1 MSARLRVRSRL
12 STHRWFQVSHQR
24 DWPVLPSLVR
34 PSTLAFRYQFSLVL
48 ATPFF
53 FSEDDAAVVAVDE
66 GTYLE
71 FPEFFVECKFHW
83 IHGPSSSGSMPR
95 FFPAKSFKSV
105 FLISFIV
112 VHAVGNLHVFKGP
125 GRLLRRR
132 LFPRMCAVARSMLA

>member
-1 MSARLRVRSRL
+1 M
-12 STHRWFQVSHQR
+12 
-24 DWPVLPSLVR
+24 
-34 PSTLAFRYQFSLVL
+34 L
-48 ATPFF
+48 ATSCF

-71 FPEFFVECKFHW
+71 FPEFFVECKFRL

-112 VHAVGNLHVFKGP
+112 VHAVGNSHVFKGP
-125 GRLLRRR
+125 GDCYGGGYSRVCALLRV
-132 LFPRMCAVARSMLA
+132 LGWLEEDLGSEVDS